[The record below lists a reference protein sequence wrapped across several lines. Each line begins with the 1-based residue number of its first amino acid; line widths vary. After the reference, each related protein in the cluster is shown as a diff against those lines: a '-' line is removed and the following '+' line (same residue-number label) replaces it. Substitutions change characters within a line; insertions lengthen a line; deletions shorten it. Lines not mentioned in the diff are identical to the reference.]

1 MFCIVKRSKIWES
14 EVQRANRIYCVRRA
28 ERSDS
33 GVRVQRAL
41 RIFEKF
47 IHIIPFLV
55 GFLLLYLI
63 FLFWKMEEGLGV
75 NSIFQNSLLNLS
87 SFCSVLMDLLM
98 FSFWNYPCIFWCSF
112 SAFRNWFNMMQFFS
126 FWCIFDA
133 TRRLSSCFEKTSIS
147 RVVEHRSFPTS
158 AVNLIC
164 ICILLQ

>member
-1 MFCIVKRSKIWES
+1 MRGVFLANVSVYAMFCGVKRSKIWKS

-63 FLFWKMEEGLGV
+63 FFEKWKRGWGV
-75 NSIFQNSLLNLS
+75 NSIFQNSLLYFFYPKTFKIIKYIIVELYIS
-87 SFCSVLMDLLM
+87 CFITYITR
-98 FSFWNYPCIFWCSF
+98 WNKNNHTLP
-112 SAFRNWFNMMQFFS
+112 
-126 FWCIFDA
+126 
-133 TRRLSSCFEKTSIS
+133 SSC
-147 RVVEHRSFPTS
+147 
-158 AVNLIC
+158 
-164 ICILLQ
+164 

>member
-1 MFCIVKRSKIWES
+1 MFCGMQWSKIWES

-63 FLFWKMEEGLGV
+63 FFVLKNGRGAGGEFHFSKIL
-75 NSIFQNSLLNLS
+75 ILL
-87 SFCSVLMDLLM
+87 
-98 FSFWNYPCIFWCSF
+98 SF
-112 SAFRNWFNMMQFFS
+112 SNSQKFHQIYLCKQIQVVKQESVYLLVCHLWVFFHKK
-126 FWCIFDA
+126 I
-133 TRRLSSCFEKTSIS
+133 
-147 RVVEHRSFPTS
+147 
-158 AVNLIC
+158 
-164 ICILLQ
+164 